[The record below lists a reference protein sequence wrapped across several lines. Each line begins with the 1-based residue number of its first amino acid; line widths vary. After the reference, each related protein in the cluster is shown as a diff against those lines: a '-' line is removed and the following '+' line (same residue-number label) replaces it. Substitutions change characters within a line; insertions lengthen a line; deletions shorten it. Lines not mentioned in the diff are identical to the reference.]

1 MRSPEEGRTSGVQ
14 TKGSALASSV
24 AGRRGVRGLCA
35 LLGLLPV
42 VPLLAWAYGLG
53 SFRLWF
59 WFVTVPA
66 LALLTTAGVAT
77 ARWPAYRGLHTALVV
92 GAFGGLAGTLAYDLF
107 RIPFLLAG
115 YRLLAP
121 IDSYGVLIAGA
132 ESSGPWTGLLGW
144 LFHFGNGIG
153 FGITYAVIAAGRR
166 WQWAL
171 LWGLAIETL
180 AVASPVAGLYALRG
194 PGLLAIAYGGH
205 LAYGAVLGPL
215 VAHPERTMRQL
226 REVSAHTVGYS
237 MLTVLVVLVAWQ
249 HPFRTPAPVRA
260 GEQVDGGPSAI
271 VREGRFYPEWLRV
284 PGDGCVS
291 LRNEDAVGYVLADAV
306 GAPTLEPGRITRA
319 CFATSGEVM
328 RVRTS
333 PAPYSGGFVIVDKVG
348 GLR

>member
-1 MRSPEEGRTSGVQ
+1 M
-14 TKGSALASSV
+14 A
-24 AGRRGVRGLCA
+24 LCA

-53 SFRLWF
+53 SFREWF
-59 WFVTVPA
+59 WAVTAPS
-66 LALLTTAGVAT
+66 LALLAATGVAT
-77 ARWPAYRGLHTALVV
+77 ARSSAYRGLHTALVV
-92 GAFGGLAGTLAYDLF
+92 GAFGGLLGTFAYDLF

-121 IDSYGVLIAGA
+121 IDSYGVLILGA
-132 ESSGPWTGLLGW
+132 ESSGPWTGLFGW
-144 LFHFGNGIG
+144 IFHFGNGVG

-205 LAYGAVLGPL
+205 LAYGVVLGPL

-226 REVSAHTVGYS
+226 REISAHTVGYA
-237 MLTVLVVLVAWQ
+237 MLTVLVALVAWQ
-249 HPFRTPAPVRA
+249 NPFLTPAPVRA
-260 GEQVDGGPSAI
+260 GEQVDSGPSAI
-271 VREGRFYPEWLRV
+271 VLNGRFQPEWLRV
-284 PGDGCVS
+284 PGNGCVS
-291 LRNEDAVGYVLADAV
+291 LRNEDAVSYVLVDAF
-306 GAPTLEPGRITRA
+306 GSPTIEPGKITRA
-319 CFATSGEVM
+319 CFATGSAVL

-333 PAPYSGGFVIVDKVG
+333 PAPYSGGFVIVDRSG
-348 GLR
+348 G